1 MDSPVHR
8 PHLKRLELQGFK
20 TFANRTAFDFSPG
33 ITAIVGPNGSGK
45 SNVAD
50 ALRWVLGEAASR
62 LLRVRRTEE
71 VIFAGNPQ
79 KAPAATAEV
88 SLTID
93 NDGWLPLES
102 APVTI
107 TRRAHRPAD
116 GEIFINSRR
125 ARLRDL
131 EELLSQASGSFL
143 ILGQGLVDGFL
154 AQNPQERRALIEE
167 AIGLQRYRLSL
178 EETQEKLAAAQENRG
193 QLELLLAELTPRL
206 AQLERQA
213 RRARERARLGQE
225 LSQAQGA

>member
-131 EELLSQASGSFL
+131 
-143 ILGQGLVDGFL
+143 
-154 AQNPQERRALIEE
+154 
-167 AIGLQRYRLSL
+167 
-178 EETQEKLAAAQENRG
+178 
-193 QLELLLAELTPRL
+193 
-206 AQLERQA
+206 
-213 RRARERARLGQE
+213 QE
-225 LSQAQGA
+225 LPEAWDRGWWTGSWPRIPRSGGPSLRRPSAYNATG